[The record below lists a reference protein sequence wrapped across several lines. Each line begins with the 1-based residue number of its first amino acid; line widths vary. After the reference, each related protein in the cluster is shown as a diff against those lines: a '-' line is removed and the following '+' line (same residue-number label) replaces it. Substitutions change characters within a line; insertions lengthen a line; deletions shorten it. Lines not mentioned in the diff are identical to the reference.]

1 MWARTAQPVTVIES
15 PAIELRAKAVVA
27 QAVAEET
34 GVHLLRT
41 SPTMA
46 GIYVRGLTGN
56 KVNVF
61 VDGVRYSTGA
71 ARGGVNTFLDLVEP
85 TSLEV
90 DRGPARART
99 ARSTAATRS
108 AEACSSCRRPPSLA
122 GGAGKRIGGYV
133 SALGHAAP
141 TVGWAANLARSAT
154 PWGRFGLFANLA
166 GRRIGKRAARRGHR
180 LARRRHALPRA
191 CRPTR

>member
-27 QAVAEET
+27 QAVAEEP

-61 VDGVRYSTGA
+61 FDGVRYSTGS
-71 ARGGVNTFLDLVEP
+71 ARGGVNTFLDLDRADQP
-85 TSLEV
+85 AV
-90 DRGPARART
+90 DRGPARPEQRT
-99 ARSTAATRS
+99 VRQ
-108 AEACSSCRRPPSLA
+108 
-122 GGAGKRIGGYV
+122 
-133 SALGHAAP
+133 
-141 TVGWAANLARSAT
+141 
-154 PWGRFGLFANLA
+154 
-166 GRRIGKRAARRGHR
+166 
-180 LARRRHALPRA
+180 
-191 CRPTR
+191 